1 MLRFLFDTIF
11 MVKVAYNDAPQ
22 PWQLGFQDGGSPS
35 FEGIVELH
43 DQIMFYLVIILL
55 GVGWML
61 GSTIRKFSV
70 HHNQIVH
77 KYHNHGTLIELIW
90 TITPALVLIAI
101 AFPSFKL
108 LYLLDEVIDP
118 VITVKAIGNQWFW
131 TYEYSDYVNDTGETI
146 EFDSYM
152 IPETELEPGQLRL
165 LEVDNRIILPVD
177 THIRF
182 IVTARDV
189 IHSFAVPSLGLKLDA
204 LPGRLNQTSVIIN
217 REGVFYGMCSELCG
231 ILHGFMPIVIES
243 VSLESYLLWLSS
255 QNSPPYS
262 PLQKP
267 HQFPK
272 LGNPWGGI
280 GTPSRGKR
288 FYSTSSSSI
297 DFATSSNEEPLPP
310 LHPWFVTG
318 LSDGESSFIISIN
331 QRGNGWTVRCSYE
344 LWLHTSDLS
353 LLHRL
358 QSFFQVGSVNLR
370 KSRPMASFTVAAIDD
385 LFSVIVPHFTNYPL
399 QTQKRSDFLLWA
411 KVVELVH
418 SGSHRTESGL
428 LEIVSLAS
436 AINRGVS
443 DKLQTAFPNFTPYKR
458 SLIEPCLSGLSPN
471 WICGFTDGEGC
482 FDIKITARGSGSYHQ
497 VECRFRL
504 TQHIRDKVLLELFI
518 SFFGCGKVYIRSNNK
533 AGDYTINN
541 IPDATNILVPFFD
554 KNPLHSSKLL
564 DYLDFKQVVELVK
577 SKQHLNPE
585 GLSLIRTLKASM
597 NNGRRAKD

>member
-1 MLRFLFDTIF
+1 MFRFLFDTIF
-11 MVKVAYNDAPQ
+11 TVKVAYNDAPQ
-22 PWQLGFQDGGSPS
+22 PWQIGFQDGGSPS

-43 DQIMFYLVIILL
+43 DQLMFYLVIILL

-61 GSTIRKFSV
+61 SSTIRKFNS

-152 IPETELEPGQLRL
+152 IPDTELETGQLRL
-165 LEVDNRIILPVD
+165 LEVDNRVILPVD

-204 LPGRLNQTSVIIN
+204 LPGRLNQTSAIIN

-231 ILHGFMPIVIES
+231 ILHFAMPIVIEA

-262 PLQKP
+262 PLKNP
-267 HQFPK
+267 NQFPK
-272 LGNPWGGI
+272 L
-280 GTPSRGKR
+280 GKR
-288 FYSTSSSSI
+288 FYSTFSRPSS
-297 DFATSSNEEPLPP
+297 P
-310 LHPWFVTG
+310 LHPWYVTG
-318 LSDGESSFIISIN
+318 LSDGESSFIVSIY
-331 QRGNGWTVRCSYE
+331 QRGNSWTVRCSYE
-344 LWLHTSDLS
+344 LWLHTSDLP
-353 LLHRL
+353 LLHKL
-358 QSFFQVGSVNLR
+358 QAFFQVGSVNLR
-370 KSRPMASFTVAAIDD
+370 KYRPIASFTVTRIDD
-385 LFSVIVPHFTNYPL
+385 LLSVIVPHFSNYPL
-399 QTQKRSDFLLWA
+399 QTQKHSDFLLWA

-418 SGSHRTESGL
+418 SGSHLTQSGL
-428 LEIVSLAS
+428 LEIVALAS
-436 AINRGVS
+436 AINRGIS
-443 DKLQTAFPNFTPYKR
+443 DKLQAAFPDVTPYKR
-458 SLIEPCLSGLSPN
+458 SLFEPCLSFLSHY

-482 FDIKITARGSGSYHQ
+482 FDIKITARGNGSYHQ
-497 VECRFRL
+497 VECRFRI
-504 TQHIRDKVLLELFI
+504 TQHIRDRVLLELLI
-518 SFFGCGKVYIRSNNK
+518 PFFGCGKVYIRSNK
-533 AGDYTINN
+533 QASDYTINN
-541 IPDATNILVPFFD
+541 IPNATQILVPFFD
-554 KNPLHSSKLL
+554 RNPLHSSKLL
-564 DYLDFKQVVELVK
+564 DYLDFKQVVELVN

-585 GLSLIRTLKASM
+585 GLSLIRTIKASM
-597 NNGRRAKD
+597 NNGRKAKG